1 MLKRKEAVARH
12 SERIT
17 FEVKSLERRM
27 AEISAALLGS
37 HVIGDR
43 LLSSDL
49 RQTSTDVRF
58 LSRTLAE
65 SGPVASNRGR
75 VLRAVSR
82 PAFKQE
88 LSSKS

>member
-17 FEVKSLERRM
+17 SEVESLERRM

-43 LLSSDL
+43 LSSSDL
-49 RQTSTDVRF
+49 KQTSRDVRF

-65 SGPVASNRGR
+65 SGPVPSNRGR
-75 VLRAVSR
+75 VLRPVGRFTKVQRLSHSR
-82 PAFKQE
+82 
-88 LSSKS
+88 